1 MEHGTG
7 LLVLLFVIGSI
18 LIGALTMISVKGT
31 KLPYT
36 VALLLLGLALG
47 GLDRVGF
54 FHTFMPI
61 VSESIA
67 LVVDIDPHLFLFVF
81 LPTLIFESAYSL
93 EVHLFKRIFSQI
105 ATLAIPG
112 LIVSTMVTA
121 TLVKYFFPWD
131 WSWELCFMFG
141 ALISAT
147 DPVAVV
153 ALLKEVSSR
162 KRLET
167 LIEGESLLN
176 DGTAIVLFTLFYG
189 MVISTSPTNFDFLG
203 VVGEFSFV
211 VLLGLAIGIIL
222 GYLAILLISK
232 VFNNPLVEI
241 SLSVAV
247 AYMVFFIAEN
257 TFHVSGVVALVSLAL
272 MFSSV
277 GRTKISPE
285 VAGFLHHFW
294 EMMAHF
300 ANTLI
305 FLLVGVLIIARIK
318 LDSVEYWVAL
328 FVLYIGITIVRAGSV
343 GLFMPILSRIGIGIT
358 KEKAIVLVWG
368 GLRGAVSLALALVVA
383 QNTSIP
389 KEIGDQILFLTAGI
403 VVLTILINGLT
414 MEKLLAKLGLDK
426 LPPAKE
432 ATVQKAKSIV
442 YNDVQKYLPDLKND
456 EFLQN
461 VEWESI
467 SEINKL
473 EVVHDKAIHEEKEDI
488 TKEDLSI
495 AFRRR
500 LLETERKYYWETYKG
515 GTLSADA
522 AKSLASVVEE
532 ALDEYP
538 TITPRPMLDQLWH
551 TPKYYQL
558 FENVPVL
565 DNIFLKFSFTR
576 IALGYEIARGFVD
589 AQEEIL
595 AHVDNLSPNEEANK
609 SVRED
614 IMRNKQMTFNY
625 IANISSVFPEIV
637 CAIQTRTA
645 NRLLLNRERSV
656 IKKLL
661 EAGVLDTPEAS
672 RMIEDV
678 EARMFSLL
686 KMPNK
691 VAIPEVSTL
700 IKQASWT
707 KDIKETT
714 LNELIKLF
722 EHHIYSEHE
731 YIYNQDKQADKLMVI
746 VRGSIEIINEDT
758 NEVEDIKSTGATLGV
773 DVLFRGASSKS
784 IKTTLTTDILF
795 INIEKLKLLMK
806 EDTVLS
812 ENLKNLSETLI
823 NS

>member
-7 LLVLLFVIGSI
+7 LLVLVFVIGSI
-18 LIGALTMISVKGT
+18 ILGALTMISTKGT

-36 VALLLLGLALG
+36 VALLLLGLVLG
-47 GLDRVGF
+47 GLDRTGF
-54 FHTFMPI
+54 FHSYIPI
-61 VSESIA
+61 ISESIK
-67 LVVDIDPHLFLFVF
+67 LVADIDPHLFLFVF

-105 ATLAIPG
+105 ATLAVPG
-112 LIVSTMVTA
+112 LIVSTIVTA
-121 TLVKYFFPWD
+121 VLVKYLFPWD
-131 WSWELCFMFG
+131 WSWELCLMFG

-176 DGTAIVLFTLFYG
+176 DGTAIVLFTLFYT
-189 MVISTSPTNFDFLG
+189 MVISTTNASFNFFG

-211 VLLGLAIGIIL
+211 VLLGLAIGVIF

-241 SLSVAV
+241 SLSVGV
-247 AYMVFFIAEN
+247 AYLVFFVAEHF
-257 TFHVSGVVALVSLAL
+257 FHVSGVVALVALAL
-272 MFSSV
+272 MFSSI

-318 LDSVEYWVAL
+318 LDSVEYWISL
-328 FVLYIGITIVRAGSV
+328 IVLYIGITVIRAGSV
-343 GLFMPILSRIGIGIT
+343 GLFMPVLKRIGVGIT

-368 GLRGAVSLALALVVA
+368 GLRGAVSLALALIVA
-383 QNTSIP
+383 QNDSIP

-414 MEKLLAKLGLDK
+414 MEKLLAYLGLDK

-432 ATVQKAKSIV
+432 ATVQKAKSMV
-442 YNDVQKYLPDLKND
+442 YLDVQKYLPDLKNN

-461 VEWESI
+461 VNWEEI
-467 SEINKL
+467 KEVNIVETNHINSET
-473 EVVHDKAIHEEKEDI
+473 EEEFIKD
-488 TKEDLSI
+488 EDLSI

-500 LLETERKYYWETYKG
+500 LLESERKFYWETYKG
-515 GTLSADA
+515 GTLGAEA
-522 AKSLASVVEE
+522 AKRLATVVEE

-538 TITPRPMLDQLWH
+538 TITPRPLLTKLWQM
-551 TPKYYQL
+551 PKFYST
-558 FENVPVL
+558 FENVPFIG
-565 DNIFLKFSFTR
+565 NIILKYSFAR
-576 IALGYEIARGFVD
+576 IALGYEVARGFLDGQDEV
-589 AQEEIL
+589 L
-595 AHVDNLSPNEEANK
+595 SHVDTLAPSEGENK
-609 SVRED
+609 AVRD
-614 IMRNKQMTFNY
+614 DVMKNKQMTFNY
-625 IANISSVFPEIV
+625 IANISTVFPEIV

-645 NRLLLNRERSV
+645 NRLLLNRERST
-656 IKKLL
+656 IKHLL

-678 EARMFSLL
+678 ENRMFALL
-686 KMPNK
+686 KMPTK
-691 VAIPEVSTL
+691 LAIPDVLTL

-707 KDIKETT
+707 TDIKQSS
-714 LNELIKLF
+714 LDELVNLF
-722 EHHIYSEHE
+722 EHHIYSENQ
-731 YIYNQDKQADKLMVI
+731 YIYRQGKKANNLVII
-746 VRGSIEIINEDT
+746 VRGSIEVINEDT

-773 DVLFRGASSKS
+773 NSLFRGQSSRS

-795 INIEKLKLLMK
+795 INVAKLKSIMKNDVKLL
-806 EDTVLS
+806 
-812 ENLKNLSETLI
+812 ENLENLVRS
-823 NS
+823 

>member
-18 LIGALTMISVKGT
+18 LIGALTMMSTKGT

-36 VALLLLGLALG
+36 VALLLIGLLLG
-47 GLDRVGF
+47 GLDRGGF
-54 FHTFMPI
+54 FDTFMPI
-61 VSESIA
+61 VSDSIK

-105 ATLAIPG
+105 ATLAVPG
-112 LIVSTMVTA
+112 LIVSTVVTA
-121 TLVKYFFPWD
+121 VLVKYLFPWD
-131 WSWELCFMFG
+131 WSWELCLMFG

-189 MVISTSPTNFDFLG
+189 MVISTTAGSFEFFG

-211 VLLGLAIGIIL
+211 VLLGLAIGVIL

-247 AYMVFFIAEN
+247 AYTVFFIAEH
-257 TFHVSGVVALVSLAL
+257 TFHVSGVVALVALAL

-328 FVLYIGITIVRAGSV
+328 FVLYLGITIIRAGSV
-343 GLFMPILSRIGIGIT
+343 SLFMPILSRIGVGIT

-383 QNTSIP
+383 QNDSIP

-442 YNDVQKYLPDLKND
+442 YSDVQKYLPTLKED

-461 VEWESI
+461 VDWSDI
-467 SEINKL
+467 KEINKL
-473 EVVHDKAIHEEKEDI
+473 EKMHDSFAQDEEHIEN
-488 TKEDLSI
+488 EDLTI
-495 AFRRR
+495 AFKRR
-500 LLETERKYYWETYKG
+500 LLESERKYYWETYKA
-515 GTLSADA
+515 GTLGADA

-538 TITPRPMLDQLWH
+538 TITPRPLLDHLWH
-551 TPKYYQL
+551 TPKYYQVL
-558 FENVPVL
+558 EKVPFVGV
-565 DNIFLKFSFTR
+565 IFLKFSFTR
-576 IALGYEIARGFVD
+576 IALGYEIARGFLD
-589 AQEEIL
+589 AQDEIL
-595 AHVDNLSPNEEANK
+595 AHVDNLAPNEEANK
-609 SVRED
+609 EVREE
-614 IMRNKQMTFNY
+614 IMRNKQITFNY
-625 IANISSVFPEIV
+625 IANITSVFPEIV

-678 EARMFSLL
+678 ENRMFRLL
-686 KMPNK
+686 KMPNR
-691 VAIPEVSTL
+691 VSLPEISTL

-707 KDIKETT
+707 KDIKDST
-714 LNELIKLF
+714 LAELVELF

-731 YIYNQDKQADKLMVI
+731 YIYNQDQHATSLIVI
-746 VRGSIEIINEDT
+746 VRGSIEILNEDN

-773 DVLFRGASSKS
+773 DVLFHNVSHKS
-784 IKTTLTTDILF
+784 IRTTLTTDVLF
-795 INIEKLKLLMK
+795 IPIDKLKKVMHK
-806 EDTVLS
+806 DTVLLG
-812 ENLKNLSETLI
+812 NLESLFKNQITP
-823 NS
+823 

>member
-18 LIGALTMISVKGT
+18 IIGALTMISIKGT

-36 VALLLLGLALG
+36 VALLLIGLALG
-47 GLDRVGF
+47 GLDRSGF
-54 FHTFMPI
+54 FHFFMPI
-61 VSESIA
+61 VSDSIKLIA
-67 LVVDIDPHLFLFVF
+67 DIDPHLFLFVF

-105 ATLAIPG
+105 ATLAVPG
-112 LIVSTMVTA
+112 LIVSTILTA
-121 TLVKYFFPWD
+121 VLVKYLFPWD

-176 DGTAIVLFTLFYG
+176 DGTAIVLFTLFYT
-189 MVISTSPTNFDFLG
+189 MVISTTQTSFNFFG

-211 VLLGLAIGIIL
+211 VLLGLAIGVIL

-241 SLSVAV
+241 SLSVGV
-247 AYMVFFIAEN
+247 AYTVFFIAEHS
-257 TFHVSGVVALVSLAL
+257 FHVSGVVALVALAL
-272 MFSSV
+272 MFSSI

-305 FLLVGVLIIARIK
+305 FLLVGVLIITRIK
-318 LDSVEYWVAL
+318 LDSVEYWIAL
-328 FVLYIGITIVRAGSV
+328 FVLYIGITIIRAGSV
-343 GLFMPILSRIGIGIT
+343 GLFMPILGRIGVGIT

-383 QNTSIP
+383 QNDLIP

-414 MEKLLAKLGLDK
+414 MEKLLASLGLDK

-442 YNDVQKYLPDLKND
+442 YSEVQEYLPNLKND

-461 VEWESI
+461 VNWE
-467 SEINKL
+467 EIEEGNLVKANL
-473 EVVHDKAIHEEKEDI
+473 NMPTLKEEVIKD
-488 TKEDLSI
+488 EDLSI

-500 LLETERKYYWETYKG
+500 LLESERKFYWETYKG
-515 GTLSADA
+515 GTLVADG
-522 AKSLASVVEE
+522 AKALAMVVEE

-538 TITPRPMLDQLWH
+538 TITPRPMLDKFWH
-551 TPKYYQL
+551 MPKMYSF
-558 FENVPVL
+558 FENVPCIGTV
-565 DNIFLKFSFTR
+565 ILKYSFAR
-576 IALGYEIARGFVD
+576 IALGYEIARAFLDGQDEV
-589 AQEEIL
+589 L
-595 AHVDNLSPNEEANK
+595 SHVDTLSPNAQENRA
-609 SVRED
+609 VRED
-614 IMRNKQMTFNY
+614 ILKNKQLAFTYM
-625 IANISSVFPEIV
+625 ASISTVFPEIV

-645 NRLLLNRERSV
+645 NRLLLNKERSV
-656 IKKLL
+656 IKHLL
-661 EAGVLDTPEAS
+661 ETGVLDTPEAS
-672 RMIEDV
+672 RMIDDV
-678 EARMFSLL
+678 ENKMFSLL
-686 KMPNK
+686 KMPTK
-691 VAIPEVSTL
+691 TAIPEISIL
-700 IKQASWT
+700 IKQAIWT
-707 KDIKETT
+707 KDIKEIT
-714 LNELIKLF
+714 LKKLVESF
-722 EHHIYSEHE
+722 EHHIYSQNE
-731 YIYNQDKQADKLMVI
+731 YIYRQGKKATNLVVV
-746 VRGSIEIINEDT
+746 VRGSIEIINEET
-758 NEVEDIKSTGATLGV
+758 NEVEDIKSTGATLGIHA
-773 DVLFRGASSKS
+773 LFYGENARS

-795 INIEKLKLLMK
+795 INIEKLNSLMK
-806 EDTVLS
+806 GDTVLL
-812 ENLKNLSETLI
+812 ENLKGLVKK
-823 NS
+823 